1 MTMEKLLFNDILG
14 MSLTTA
20 ILEAADWDESVAS
33 RISSIIR
40 TTQPEKSLLASKE
53 ALRNRLKEENIS
65 KNIIDNIFILVE
77 LEESR
82 IKSRPKLWNGII
94 LSKLEK

>member
-14 MSLTTA
+14 MSLATA

-40 TTQPEKSLLASKE
+40 NTPPEKNLSESKKSLRINLE
-53 ALRNRLKEENIS
+53 NENIS
-65 KNIIDNIFILVE
+65 KNIINNIFMLID

-94 LSKLEK
+94 F